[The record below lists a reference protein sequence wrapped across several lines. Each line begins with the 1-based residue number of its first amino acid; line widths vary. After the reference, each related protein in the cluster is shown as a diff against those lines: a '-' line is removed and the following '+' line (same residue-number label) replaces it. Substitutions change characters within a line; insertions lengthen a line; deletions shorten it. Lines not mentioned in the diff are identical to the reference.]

1 MTYQD
6 EYKLVRVFGKVDRVI
21 TEAGISFKIPF
32 VEEIDTLPKEI
43 LLYDLATSDVIT
55 KDKKQWLQTL
65 MFYGE

>member
-32 VEEIDTLPKEI
+32 VEEVDTLPKEI

-55 KDKKQWLQTL
+55 KDKKQWLQTP
-65 MFYGE
+65 MFYGK